1 MTTSN
6 SALVFVDKPAG
17 VTSHDVVATLRRLFK
32 TRRVGH
38 GGTLDPM
45 ATGLLIIGIEAG
57 TKLLQF
63 VTDAPKSYV
72 ATVRLGQSTITD
84 DAEGEVL
91 SNVNPL
97 HLSNEEI
104 LAAFASQVGWL
115 DQVPSSVSAIKIN
128 GERAYAK
135 VRAGEDVQLAARR
148 VQITRLDVVAI
159 QRSAEFVDVQIEVDC
174 SKGTYI
180 RAIARDV
187 GNLLRV
193 GGHLTS
199 LRRTRIGGV
208 EVTEATEISAATG
221 VALAQVVA
229 RFMPCWVVAESDY
242 AAIQVGRNLDWP
254 AELGEDL
261 PAVALLSADSSAV
274 LAIAKPVD
282 VRGEIKIGYH
292 SVLNSENS

>member
-1 MTTSN
+1 MTTSK
-6 SALVFVDKPAG
+6 SALVFIDKPAG
-17 VTSHDVVATLRRLFK
+17 VTSHDVVANLRRLFK

-45 ATGLLIIGIEAG
+45 ATGLLIVGIEAG
-57 TKLLQF
+57 TKLLKF
-63 VTDAPKSYV
+63 VTDAPKSYS
-72 ATVRLGQSTITD
+72 ATVRLGQSTVTD

-91 SNVNPL
+91 TSTNPQ
-97 HLSNEEI
+97 HLTDAEI
-104 LAAFASQVGWL
+104 RLAFATQTGWVE
-115 DQVPSSVSAIKIN
+115 QVPSSVSAIKIK

-148 VQITRLDVVAI
+148 IQITRLDVI
-159 QRSAEFVDVQIEVDC
+159 TIHRSIDFVDVEIEVDC

-187 GNLLRV
+187 GNSLKV
-193 GGHLTS
+193 GGHLIS

-208 EVTEATEISAATG
+208 EVKEATEISAATA
-221 VALAQVVA
+221 VPLAEVVA
-229 RFMPCWVVAESDY
+229 RFMPTQVVSQSDY

-254 AELGEDL
+254 AELSVNL
-261 PAVALLSADSSAV
+261 PAIALLSSDSKSV

-292 SVLNSENS
+292 SVLSSENS